1 MKSFQSSDGRG
12 ISHRETSDN
21 VYKTGFDD
29 FTENHENQKQLANF

>member
-21 VYKTGFDD
+21 VYKTGFDG
-29 FTENHENQKQLANF
+29 FTENHEKSETIG